1 MLTEGR
7 SNNGKLPD
15 GIRGGHAG
23 VHGVYYRYGDGLDH
37 RACQRALINVMYET
51 ASAIGTVGLTADLT
65 PSLARGSQAVI
76 MVLMYVG
83 RIGPADAGLVFA
95 GKPNYRDKIREL
107 PNERI
112 MVG

>member
-1 MLTEGR
+1 MENFRTGFAVAMLAFMVFITGTVTVLIIEPA
-7 SNNGKLPD
+7 SVP
-15 GIRGGHAG
+15 
-23 VHGVYYRYGDGLDH
+23 
-37 RACQRALINVMYET
+37 LINVMYET

-76 MVLMYVG
+76 MALMYVG
-83 RIGPADAGLVFA
+83 RIGPLTLALVFA

-107 PNERI
+107 PDERI